1 MGELT
6 DKIKGNV
13 NEAIGKGKQA
23 AAGDGPDKN
32 ENLDAEGKAQEA
44 KGKGQQLAGSVKG
57 ALGDDI

>member
-13 NEAIGKGKQA
+13 EEAIGKVKQHS
-23 AAGDGPDKN
+23 GDPETRD
-32 ENLDAEGKAQEA
+32 EGAAQEA
-44 KGKGQQLAGSVKG
+44 KGKAEQLKGSVKG

>member
-13 NEAIGKGKQA
+13 NEAIGKIKQQSGNPDTRDEGA
-23 AAGDGPDKN
+23 AQEIK
-32 ENLDAEGKAQEA
+32 GKAQQTV
-44 KGKGQQLAGSVKG
+44 GKVKG

>member
-13 NEAIGKGKQA
+13 NEAIGKAKQQSA
-23 AAGDGPDKN
+23 NPATRDEGAG
-32 ENLDAEGKAQEA
+32 QEL
-44 KGKGQQLAGSVKG
+44 KGKGQQLAGKVKG

>member
-13 NEAIGKGKQA
+13 NEAIGKVKQQSDNPA
-23 AAGDGPDKN
+23 TRDEGAG
-32 ENLDAEGKAQEA
+32 QEL
-44 KGKGQQLAGSVKG
+44 KGKGQKFVGKVKG